1 MNKILTSLLFVTL
14 NCSPLQAT
22 AAQSFPAAN
31 VNVVK
36 AKMASLS
43 PVAWASGTVVSQNDA
58 NLAVEVSG
66 RLISV
71 ASIGTQ
77 VIKGQV
83 IARLDDQQL
92 AIQLHEE
99 QADLLNNQ
107 AQLRFLEAEVVRKK
121 QLVNKKLAADTELD
135 KTISERDIAQA
146 DVMAAQA
153 RVANAKQRLSY
164 TKLKA
169 PFAGLVVER
178 IAKVGEYVN
187 SGTAII
193 RLVQTANSE
202 AAIFAPIVAYQFL
215 KNAKQLTV
223 ESPLGTGMVN
233 IKTIVPVAHAR
244 SHLMEVRV
252 DMAQL
257 DWPIGL
263 NVKAKVVN
271 GPSEVVLAVPR
282 DALVLRRDGASV
294 FRINKKGQAFSAQ
307 QIPVEIGSA
316 MDNLVAIT
324 SILATA
330 EISEGDAIVIR
341 GAERLQDG
349 QAVKI
354 KSNNAQLLSGDKP
367 SSLGNR

>member
-1 MNKILTSLLFVTL
+1 MNKIFASLLFAAF
-14 NCSPLQAT
+14 NCSFLQTA

-66 RLISV
+66 RLISLS
-71 ASIGTQ
+71 AIGSQ
-77 VIKGQV
+77 VQQGAV
-83 IARLDDQQL
+83 IARIDDQQL
-92 AIQLHEE
+92 SIQLQEE
-99 QADLLNNQ
+99 QASLLNNQ
-107 AQLRFLEAEVVRKK
+107 AQLRFLEAEVIRKK
-121 QLVNKKLAADTELD
+121 QLVKKKLAADTELD

-153 RVANAKQRLSY
+153 RVANAQQKVSY
-164 TKLKA
+164 TELKA
-169 PFAGLVVER
+169 PFSGLVVER
-178 IAKVGEYVN
+178 IAKLGEYVN

-193 RLVQTANSE
+193 RLVQTTNSE

-215 KNAKQLTV
+215 KNAQQLTV
-223 ESPLGTGMVN
+223 ESPLGTGMVK
-233 IKTIVPVAHAR
+233 IKTIVPVANAR

-294 FRINKKGQAFSAQ
+294 FRVNKEGQAFTAQ

-349 QAVKI
+349 QTVKV
-354 KSNNAQLLSGDKP
+354 KNNNTQLFSGDE
-367 SSLGNR
+367 SSPLGNR